1 MFYRPVLE
9 KPVEKETKIAR
20 PKSTTKTQII
30 QMLDTNRL
38 LMFFEEII
46 LKVKGSLLQEKIFF
60 FFPSRDLQP
69 WFLTT
74 QLLPPRTRSASVGV
88 HQSSAQPTFYYHQ
101 VKGDFRFIFPQN
113 QNKIEPRR
121 QVSK

>member
-1 MFYRPVLE
+1 MFYRPALE

-30 QMLDTNRL
+30 QMLDTDRL

-46 LKVKGSLLQEKIFF
+46 LKVKGSLLVEKIF

-69 WFLTT
+69 WFFTT
-74 QLLPPRTRSASVGV
+74 RLLPPKTRSASVGV

-101 VKGDFRFIFPQN
+101 VKGDFRFILPQN
-113 QNKIEPRR
+113 QNRIEPRR
-121 QVSK
+121 QISK